1 MRPMARR
8 TRPQPRLPPELETA
22 VGALGSREDLAIL
35 AFLGS
40 VEAALSPE
48 IAEVTQ
54 MAKMTVHRHLVDLED
69 LGLIRVDTPQGARRG
84 RTVRYSLDRVRTAAM
99 IDSLGAA
106 LLGDD
111 G

>member
-1 MRPMARR
+1 MSPMARR

-22 VGALGSREDLAIL
+22 VGAFGSREDLAIL

-40 VEAALSPE
+40 VTALSSE

-54 MAKMTVHRHLVDLED
+54 MAAMTVHRHLVDLED
-69 LGLIRVDTPQGARRG
+69 LGLIFGGTPQGARRG
-84 RTVRYSLDRVRTAAM
+84 RSVRYSLDRVRTAAM
-99 IDSLGAA
+99 IESLRVA

>member
-1 MRPMARR
+1 MARR

-22 VGALGSREDLAIL
+22 VGVFGSREDLAIL

-40 VEAALSPE
+40 VETALSPE

-54 MAKMTVHRHLVDLED
+54 MATMTVHRRLVDLED
-69 LGLIRVDTPQGARRG
+69 LGLARVDAPQGARRG
-84 RTVRYSLDRVRTAAM
+84 RSVRYSLDRVRTAAM
-99 IDSLGAA
+99 IESLRVA

>member
-1 MRPMARR
+1 MSAMARR

-22 VGALGSREDLAIL
+22 VGAFGSREDLALL

-40 VEAALSPE
+40 VETALSSE
-48 IAEVTQ
+48 IADVTQ
-54 MAKMTVHRHLVDLED
+54 MATMTVHRHLVDLED
-69 LGLIRVDTPQGARRG
+69 LGLVRGNTPQGGRRG
-84 RTVRYSLDRVRTAAM
+84 RSVRYSLDRVQTAAM
-99 IDSLGAA
+99 IDSLRAA

>member
-1 MRPMARR
+1 MSPMARR
-8 TRPQPRLPPELETA
+8 TRPQPRVPPELETA
-22 VGALGSREDLAIL
+22 VGAFGSREDLAIL

-40 VEAALSPE
+40 VETALSSE

-54 MAKMTVHRHLVDLED
+54 MATMTVHRHLVDLED
-69 LGLIRVDTPQGARRG
+69 LALIRVDTPQGARRG

-99 IDSLGAA
+99 IESLRVA